1 MATSMWTSV
10 VLGDFFDTVETVWGD
25 RGRLEFRQKGV
36 RMIPKEDT
44 PSPED
49 TATTILIF
57 EDDDKVQERV
67 VKALQQV
74 FFSHSKT
81 GAGISKTN
89 CEALFRALVKSQ
101 TAQSEEFRSLCM
113 QHLDL
118 QIREHVRDVIRSE
131 FQDCINEAVAK
142 QIGTLEKLAKQVR
155 AVPKGPRR

>member
-10 VLGDFFDTVETVWGD
+10 VLGDFFDTVETVWGN
-25 RGRLEFRQKGV
+25 RGILEFRQKGV

-67 VKALQQV
+67 VHALQKV
-74 FFSHSKT
+74 FFAHSAT
-81 GAGISKTN
+81 TAAIARGN
-89 CEALFRALVKSQ
+89 CEALFRALVRSQ
-101 TAQSEEFRSLCM
+101 TGQSEEFRKLCV

-118 QIREHVRDVIRSE
+118 QVREHVRDVIRAE
-131 FQDCINEAVAK
+131 FQTAVDAAVAR

-155 AVPKGPRR
+155 AIPKGPRR